1 MKLSE
6 GFEYKGYWWRPS
18 APDKKVAGVLTYK
31 AGDKIL
37 LELIGAFGGSVDAI
51 TAFMNKRDEDIIYGT
66 LENAK
71 NVTLVRCFCSGSINL
86 SCPFPIIRYSCAYCV
101 IGNITKVWM

>member
-37 LELIGAFGGSVDAI
+37 LELIGAFGGSEDAI

-66 LENAK
+66 LRTGGR
-71 NVTLVRCFCSGSINL
+71 VPVSR
-86 SCPFPIIRYSCAYCV
+86 IIGVS
-101 IGNITKVWM
+101 NNQ

>member
-1 MKLSE
+1 MGVVKLSE

-37 LELIGAFGGSVDAI
+37 LELIGAFGGSEDA
-51 TAFMNKRDEDIIYGT
+51 KRTGGDGYLFHE
-66 LENAK
+66 
-71 NVTLVRCFCSGSINL
+71 
-86 SCPFPIIRYSCAYCV
+86 
-101 IGNITKVWM
+101 